1 MKKIKFVAA
10 LAITVFSICAFG
22 QTSGTTSKPIVLF
35 VCEHGA
41 ARSVIASAYFN
52 KLAKEKNLNYQ
63 AVFRGTSPD
72 STLSAATTMGL
83 TRDGFNTTA
92 WKPLLVTQADLNA
105 ASQIITFDCILPSE
119 SSKPVAKWDGVP
131 SINKDY
137 DVARNEILKHV
148 QLLIQDLEKK
158 K

>member
-1 MKKIKFVAA
+1 MKVSLFVLIVAT
-10 LAITVFSICAFG
+10 LYSKTVYG
-22 QTSGTTSKPIVLF
+22 QISETKPVILF

-72 STLSAATTMGL
+72 SILSPATITGL
-83 TRDGFNTTA
+83 TKDGFNTTI
-92 WKPLLVTQADLNA
+92 WKPLLVSQADLNA
-105 ASQIITFDCILPSE
+105 ASQVVTFDCNLPFE

-131 SINKDY
+131 SITKDY
-137 DVARNEILKHV
+137 DAARNEILKHV
-148 QLLIQDLEKK
+148 QLLIQNLKK
-158 K
+158 KE